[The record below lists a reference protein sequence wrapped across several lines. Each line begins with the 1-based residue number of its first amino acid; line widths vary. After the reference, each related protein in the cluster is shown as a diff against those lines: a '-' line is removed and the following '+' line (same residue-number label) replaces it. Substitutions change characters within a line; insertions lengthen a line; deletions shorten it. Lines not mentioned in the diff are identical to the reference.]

1 LVRVRLGDVAP
12 ADIKLSEGEYLLVDQ
27 SALTGESSPVEKRTS
42 DVAYAGSVIRQGEM
56 DGVVVG
62 TGINSYFGKTAK
74 LVQEAKTRSHF
85 QKAVIRI
92 GNYLIILSAIL
103 ASIVFLVAIF
113 RHENFLE
120 TAQFALVLVVAAIPV
135 ALPAVLTV
143 TMAVGA
149 VALAKKEAIISKL
162 VSIEEM
168 AGMDVLCCDKTGTIT
183 MNELTLAEI
192 ETFGSFG
199 TEDTLRARVLIFL
212 TTAILAFNSYPIS
225 PMMIVILAMLN
236 DLPIMM
242 IAYDNAKIY
251 ERPVRW
257 DMREVLVIATV
268 LGSARVF
275 SSFLLLWFGV
285 EVSRLDSLT
294 IQTLV
299 FLKLAVAGHMTI
311 YRARCIRLGI
321 LIPLLYIQ

>member
-1 LVRVRLGDVAP
+1 MIEIAVVLSAIVARWDDFGVILALLIVNAIVGFWQWHKADNAIELLKQRLALKARVFRDGKWVEKPASQLVPGDLVRVRLGDVAP

-27 SALTGESSPVEKRTS
+27 SALTAESLPVEKRTS

-62 TGINSYFGKTAK
+62 TGINSCFGKTAK

-92 GNYLIILSAIL
+92 GNYLIILLAIL
-103 ASIVFLVAIF
+103 VSIVFLVALF

-149 VALAKKEAIISKL
+149 VALAKKEAIVSKL

-199 TEDTLRARVLIFL
+199 KEDTLRARVFD
-212 TTAILAFNSYPIS
+212 IS
-225 PMMIVILAMLN
+225 NNCNPRIQLVSNLSADDSN
-236 DLPIMM
+236 PCHV
-242 IAYDNAKIY
+242 
-251 ERPVRW
+251 ERPANNDDR
-257 DMREVLVIATV
+257 
-268 LGSARVF
+268 
-275 SSFLLLWFGV
+275 
-285 EVSRLDSLT
+285 
-294 IQTLV
+294 
-299 FLKLAVAGHMTI
+299 
-311 YRARCIRLGI
+311 IRQ
-321 LIPLLYIQ
+321 P